1 MTIKIR
7 LCIIYIDLYLN
18 QFNFKEKIFMKLA
31 DILNML
37 KPLFDKVFA
46 YFGLDFEFPTFPLFS
61 LDGMLGGDDAEA
73 TEPQT

>member
-1 MTIKIR
+1 
-7 LCIIYIDLYLN
+7 
-18 QFNFKEKIFMKLA
+18 MKLA